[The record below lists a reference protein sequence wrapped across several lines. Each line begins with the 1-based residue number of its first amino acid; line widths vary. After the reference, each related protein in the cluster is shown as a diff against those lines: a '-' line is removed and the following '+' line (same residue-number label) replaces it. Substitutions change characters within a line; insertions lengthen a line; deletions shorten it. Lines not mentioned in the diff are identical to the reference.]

1 MEAGTLDFAMGR
13 RDSWGSPQKGLYLNH
28 QYSEW
33 KVCVCRTFGGG
44 VACVKTWKSESFIEL
59 YLENF
64 HISRIYM

>member
-33 KVCVCRTFGGG
+33 KVCVCVGHLG
-44 VACVKTWKSESFIEL
+44 EE
-59 YLENF
+59 
-64 HISRIYM
+64 